1 MGNLTSKLRIDNRW
15 RRIFWGLACVQSV
28 AVAATILFLPETN
41 APIVLD
47 WKTKRLRKE
56 GRKYVVSP
64 METGHTSRQ
73 VFTKYLLR
81 PFKVAHNILSA
92 HLRCCLAILSSP

>member
-1 MGNLTSKLRIDNRW
+1 MIDDRW

-28 AVAATILFLPETN
+28 AVVATILFLPETN

-47 WKTKRLRKE
+47 WKAKRLRKE
-56 GRKYVVSP
+56 GRKDVVSP
-64 METGHTSRQ
+64 METGHTTRQ

-81 PFKVAHNILSA
+81 PFKVGRNSFNADR
-92 HLRCCLAILSSP
+92 RCF

>member
-1 MGNLTSKLRIDNRW
+1 MGNPTFFFQGIGLTFRW

-28 AVAATILFLPETN
+28 VVVATILFLPETN

-47 WKTKRLRKE
+47 WKTKRLRSL
-56 GRKYVVSP
+56 GRKDIVSP
-64 METGHTSRQ
+64 METGHSTRQ

-81 PFKVAHNILSA
+81 PFKVSHPEVRPN
-92 HLRCCLAILSSP
+92 C